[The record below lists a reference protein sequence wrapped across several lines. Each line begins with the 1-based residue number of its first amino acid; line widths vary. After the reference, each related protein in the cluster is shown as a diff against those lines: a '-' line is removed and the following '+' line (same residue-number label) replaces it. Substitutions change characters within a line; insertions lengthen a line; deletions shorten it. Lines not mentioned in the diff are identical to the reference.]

1 MNRNVILG
9 KDWLTQ
15 NGIRLYFDLGCL
27 RIGTWYVS
35 LEEDIKIASVVRCS
49 KDAVIKPQTINVC
62 PVKLKNN
69 PGFGATNLVEISA
82 LESGYVSSE
91 PGLLVIST
99 VAQFNEK
106 KTIFTDDCK

>member
-15 NGIRLYFDLGCL
+15 NGVRLYFDLGCL
-27 RIGTWYVS
+27 RIGKCYVS
-35 LEEDIKIASVVRCS
+35 LEEDIKIASIVRCA
-49 KDAVIKPQTINVC
+49 KDAVLKPQTVNVC

-69 PGFGATNLVEISA
+69 PSFGATNLVEISA

-91 PGLLVIST
+91 RG
-99 VAQFNEK
+99 
-106 KTIFTDDCK
+106 